1 MKLEAVTVCIDFSKQ
16 LEKCVSNK
24 HLFDR
29 WVIAT
34 HETDHDTIQLCKKHN
49 IEYVCSNR
57 VFDKAQFAKGRAIN
71 DALKSCDK
79 DDWLIQLDADVKLPS
94 NFKQTAQKY
103 CDSKSA
109 LYGMPR
115 FYNNILL
122 KTPIFRNR
130 ITNRKTKQNSETKI
144 GDLGAIGYFQMWHSS
159 QRALYEEKSTTGDI
173 DDIQFMLS
181 FKPRVPKISFK
192 ENWITLPTKC
202 QDVSGFQGHYK
213 KHYVGVR
220 NLQKH

>member
-1 MKLEAVTVCIDFSKQ
+1 MKLEAITVCIDFSEQ
-16 LEKCVSNK
+16 FEKCISNK

-34 HETDHDTIQLCKKHN
+34 HKTDYNTIGLCKKHN

-57 VFDKAQFAKGRAIN
+57 VFDRAQFAKGRAIN
-71 DALKSCDK
+71 DALKLCDK
-79 DDWLIQLDADVKLPS
+79 DDWLIHLDADVKLPS
-94 NFKQTAQKY
+94 NFKQIAQKH
-103 CDSKSA
+103 CDNKSA

-115 FYNNILL
+115 FYENNLL
-122 KTPIFRNR
+122 KTPIFNHKV
-130 ITNRKTKQNSETKI
+130 TNRCTHQRFTTKI

-159 QRALYEEKSTTGDI
+159 KRNSYEEKSITGDI

-181 FKPRVPKISFK
+181 FKPKNPKISFK